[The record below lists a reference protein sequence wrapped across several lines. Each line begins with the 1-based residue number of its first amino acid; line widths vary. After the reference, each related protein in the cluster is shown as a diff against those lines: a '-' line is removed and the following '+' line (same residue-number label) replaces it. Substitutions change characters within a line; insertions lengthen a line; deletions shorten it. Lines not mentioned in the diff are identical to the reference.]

1 MSRILKKLSLKNLRK
16 RTKSNASAGSVNVHP
31 SNEVPP
37 PLPTSKSV
45 VSFGT
50 EVPSSL
56 LQGSTP
62 YSLSPGS
69 YPYTPSGSTPNL
81 PSQAHP
87 FPSSPP
93 TPDTPSTRAPNG
105 IPPVPPLPAAVTNG
119 NVVPQDDLSKDLQG
133 AWASANTDP
142 KASKADKALQK
153 LENGVAGAMAK
164 ETKSAT
170 IITTIKT
177 GLTAVGG
184 MEVIEERLNTFTEGM
199 PVLMNALDEVAKLH
213 PFIGVAVMAFKAVW
227 ALEQKRR
234 ENDQKI
240 LALHME
246 MKDMMAILTQ
256 LKNVKDVEEIAPD
269 GSTIKGRMQELAKG
283 TANDIKACANACDTY
298 CKKKLV
304 VKVLKGPIWEGKL
317 AKFAG
322 TFTKRRADFE
332 FALTIHTAVGVDTA
346 NRTINAVDKTTQE
359 INDKMDMMLKLFS
372 QFVTPEQK
380 EMARLIEQ
388 RGGQVVLNDDKAL
401 KELNDWEN
409 KTGSG
414 PQGTTPGNKT
424 AKPSSLEDLKDDLH
438 LDPDVAMEQNM
449 TKFSQKLDIQTR
461 QITEEMER
469 VVQRQGD
476 RIISAVTAGPHDK
489 IIDPN
494 IHIIWKEMGWRGSV
508 KARHFV
514 MALRDHFQ
522 EKEHKRRSAGETTDD
537 QAGIA
542 FDKADEWTLQYI
554 SVVRLQPISEAWD
567 DDASGFVT
575 VSETNAFT
583 TARPLDW
590 SLPQWIAYWA
600 IGHHQVLADY
610 AKKINDILAKMFAIL
625 PKILPVN
632 KSPAN
637 MYLDSVYVRVYSLTA
652 SVNPCNINDGHD
664 KFASYVQPEEA
675 RIRANLEAVQY
686 DIDAADTLELVTGAG
701 RIDRY
706 VLPVLYLL
714 LERHFEIFRVAQT
727 HTLHADELWD
737 AADTVEW
744 VFDAVNLRVELL
756 QSIFKQQKA
765 RCGPTVQG
773 IRYEY
778 MNEPNGLWDAR
789 LVQQA
794 DFPEFPYDDSV
805 EAQDV
810 DVTKILNYPMDQE
823 LLDFDAYASPTI
835 PQPDSADLSL
845 KTLPGFEG
853 ILGVWHGFFYW
864 SSTDESP
871 TAGMISMDFKPS
883 SMEGEV
889 QYFTAEGRANKMD
902 FKIAGEYR
910 AGDEPGTASITFK
923 RTFAARFS
931 AQRFIGKWTAA
942 TETLTGTIGFDDEP
956 ENQPGAFVFKRNV
969 TPEHMCFSP
978 APVQLQ
984 TNKARALWAFAIDAV
999 KFDIRRNR
1007 WAWSYFK
1014 ERRDRRLRFME
1025 LYIRSGGSTTFGA
1038 PITDEEY
1045 HELAR
1050 IRKSM
1055 TTADSRFYHSLA
1067 EQHIRATTK
1076 HFDISCDHCGGN
1088 IGGARITCLICQM
1101 KDTINSVDFCSTPG
1115 CIDNRIVRD
1124 DIQKAHLPHHD
1135 LLKVRRVVHT
1145 RQFGKIYRDAKQA
1158 IKQARTF
1165 FKPPPAAT
1173 AEADSE
1179 SEVDTDD
1186 EDGHATIV
1194 TAKRIP
1200 TISAFAK
1207 RLSSVPTVSN
1217 SNHGAQ
1223 ATAPP
1228 TKKAPEPVIIY
1239 GPPCCACKKPVTQPC
1254 WYCVQCAEAS
1264 FICWECDA
1272 KGEVSFG
1279 QHDYDAH
1286 DLVRVQELI
1295 EEKDLSVEERLG
1307 ELEERFS
1314 KHEKAMDARLDRME
1328 ALLEQVLKKIGT
1340 V

>member
-1 MSRILKKLSLKNLRK
+1 MSSILKKLSLKNLRK
-16 RTKSNASAGSVNVHP
+16 RTKSNASAVSVP
-31 SNEVPP
+31 PNEVPP

-45 VSFGT
+45 ASFGAEIPT
-50 EVPSSL
+50 TL
-56 LQGSTP
+56 LQGSAP
-62 YSLSPGS
+62 Y
-69 YPYTPSGSTPNL
+69 SGSTPNL
-81 PSQAHP
+81 PSQSHP
-87 FPSSPP
+87 FPPPP
-93 TPDTPSTRAPNG
+93 TQSTRA
-105 IPPVPPLPAAVTNG
+105 PPVPPLPVAVVTNG
-119 NVVPQDDLSKDLQG
+119 NAVPQDDLSKDLQG

-142 KASKADKALQK
+142 KASKTDKALQK
-153 LENGVAGAMAK
+153 LENGVAGAMAR
-164 ETKSAT
+164 ETKGAT
-170 IITTIKT
+170 IITTIT
-177 GLTAVGG
+177 TELTAVGG
-184 MEVIEERLNTFTEGM
+184 MEVIEKGLNTFMEGM

-234 ENDQKI
+234 DNDRKI

-256 LKNVKDVEEIAPD
+256 LKNVKDVEEVAPD
-269 GSTIKGRMQELAKG
+269 GSTIKGRMQELSKG

-317 AKFAG
+317 AKFVGA
-322 TFTKRRADFE
+322 FTKRRADFE
-332 FALTIHTAVGVDTA
+332 FALSIHTAVGVDTA
-346 NRTINAVDKTTQE
+346 NRAINAVDKTTQE
-359 INDKMDMMLKLFS
+359 INDKMNMMLKLFS
-372 QFVTPEQK
+372 QFQTPEQE
-380 EMARLIEQ
+380 EMALLIKQ
-388 RGGQVVLNDDKAL
+388 RGGQAVLNDDKAL

-409 KTGSG
+409 KAGS
-414 PQGTTPGNKT
+414 GTTPGNKT
-424 AKPSSLEDLKDDLH
+424 VKPSSLADLKDDLH
-438 LDPDVAMEQNM
+438 LDPDAAMEQNM

-461 QITEEMER
+461 QITEEMDR
-469 VVQRQGD
+469 IVQRQGD

-489 IIDPN
+489 ILDPN

-508 KARHFV
+508 KSRHFV

-522 EKEHKRRSAGETTDD
+522 EKDHRRKSAGADETSDD

-610 AKKINDILAKMFAIL
+610 AKKINGILAKMFAIL

-637 MYLDSVYVRVYSLTA
+637 MYLESIYMGVYSLTA
-652 SVNPCNINDGHD
+652 AVTGCNINDGHD
-664 KFASYVQPEEA
+664 KFASYVKSEEA

-686 DIDAADTLELVTGAG
+686 DIDAADTLELVTGPG

-727 HTLHADELWD
+727 HTLHAEELWD

-744 VFDAVNLRVELL
+744 VFDAVNERVELL
-756 QSIFKQQKA
+756 QSIFKQQKLDVSQQFKA
-765 RCGPTVQG
+765 FGFG
-773 IRYEY
+773 LYEY

-823 LLDFDAYASPTI
+823 LLDFDAYAPLTI
-835 PQPDSADLSL
+835 AQDEGADHP
-845 KTLPGFEG
+845 KTLPGLQP

-864 SSTDESP
+864 SSTNESP
-871 TAGMISMDFKPS
+871 SAGMVSMVFKPS
-883 SMEGEV
+883 STEGEV
-889 QYFTAEGRANKMD
+889 QYFTAEGRANRMD
-902 FKIAGEYR
+902 FKVEGEYR

-923 RTFAARFS
+923 RSFAARFS
-931 AQRFIGKWTAA
+931 AQRFVGKWTAA
-942 TETLTGTIGFDDEP
+942 TETLTGTVGYDDEP
-956 ENQPGAFVFKRNV
+956 ENQPGAFIFTRNI

-984 TNKARALWAFAIDAV
+984 NNKARALWAFAIDAV
-999 KFDIRRNR
+999 KFDVRRSQ

-1014 ERRDRRLRFME
+1014 ERRDRRQRFME
-1025 LYIRSGGSTTFGA
+1025 LYIRSAGSTTFGA
-1038 PITDEEY
+1038 PITEEERS
-1045 HELAR
+1045 ELAR

-1067 EQHIRATTK
+1067 EQRIRATTQ
-1076 HFDISCDHCGGN
+1076 HFEITCDNCDGN

-1101 KDTINSVDFCSTPG
+1101 KDTINSVDFCSTQG
-1115 CIDNRIVRD
+1115 CIDNRVVRD
-1124 DIQKAHLPHHD
+1124 DLQKAHLPHHD

-1145 RQFGKIYRDAKQA
+1145 RQFGKIYRDAKEA

-1165 FKPPPAAT
+1165 FKPAA
-1173 AEADSE
+1173 AEADSD
-1179 SEVDTDD
+1179 SEVDSED
-1186 EDGHATIV
+1186 EGGHATLAA
-1194 TAKRIP
+1194 AKRIS
-1200 TISAFAK
+1200 TMSGFTK
-1207 RLSSVPTVSN
+1207 RLSTMPAVPN
-1217 SNHGAQ
+1217 QGAQ
-1223 ATAPP
+1223 TTAPP
-1228 TKKAPEPVIIY
+1228 TQKAPEPVVVY

-1254 WYCVQCAEAS
+1254 WYCVQCGEAT

-1279 QHDYDAH
+1279 QHDYNAH

-1314 KHEKAMDARLDRME
+1314 KHEKAMDARLGRME